1 MSAESDGLGPVR
13 TSLGGWNRGDG
24 SALPLEDYDALV
36 HLLTLLDQVYVSVMK
51 YVYPLFIVL
60 GLLLHFASGLWAL
73 LSRPGTLGHR
83 AGLDWYTGLWLAL
96 ASGLGYLINTACARR
111 VLRFNPDIQYLVA
124 PGLLPF
130 IIWLALV
137 ALYWHVLAL
146 VDTIINVDRATARAC
161 FQALREWYVAP
172 FLASMVIVGLRER
185 RLRARREGHAGG
197 AFSRS

>member
-1 MSAESDGLGPVR
+1 
-13 TSLGGWNRGDG
+13 
-24 SALPLEDYDALV
+24 
-36 HLLTLLDQVYVSVMK
+36 VYVSVMK
-51 YVYPLFIVL
+51 YVCPLFIVL
-60 GLLLHFASGLWAL
+60 GLLLHFASGLRAL

-83 AGLDWYTGLWLAL
+83 AGLDWYTGLWLAF

-137 ALYWHVLAL
+137 ALYWHALAL
-146 VDTIINVDRATARAC
+146 VDTIINADRATARAC
-161 FQALREWYVAP
+161 FQGLIDWYTAP
-172 FLASMVIVGLRER
+172 MLASVVIVGLRER
-185 RLRARREGHAGG
+185 RLRAWRKGLAAG